1 MNDQRET
8 KRKAKEY
15 ALEKIGGIIILFN
28 IIIGFLFIALI
39 TIKGISN
46 NNLLQLIPESKLETD
61 SNNDDTVKEKQDLP
75 SDDKHDV
82 EDTDQITDDYNED
95 ISDMATDNYTDDS
108 DEVYSDQEE
117 YTDYDEEQ
125 NEYVMPYSDEYA
137 YSLEDIE
144 GATQELCKLARNE
157 IYARHGRIFDDP
169 DLQAY
174 FESTSWY
181 EGYLTA
187 DEFDDSVLN
196 DIERSNIDVIVQ
208 YEKEQGW
215 R

>member
-1 MNDQRET
+1 M
-8 KRKAKEY
+8 
-15 ALEKIGGIIILFN
+15 
-28 IIIGFLFIALI
+28 
-39 TIKGISN
+39 
-46 NNLLQLIPESKLETD
+46 ETD

-95 ISDMATDNYTDDS
+95 ISDMATDNYMDDS